1 MKYMTKEWMLK
12 NRLTSAY
19 RLVRESERA
28 EKFDEDFYRQVS
40 EQLFDKY
47 LINEREFNR
56 RPNPL
61 TEEQMCN
68 RVRRELTNRQR
79 LFEYLPQEIRDRIA
93 DLRVCA
99 TGFASAEVIA
109 LLKPFC
115 ENLKAECDA
124 VKDRAHAETDDAE
137 SFLAEP
143 QNFNECGE
151 MFLLEILQEGGDV
164 YLVFDFGET
173 LRIKNAEIVER
184 ESDTIY
190 PFDEKIADSGWSLV
204 LETELHRVG
213 DLFEVHFLIENLDR
227 SDEREWWYLT
237 VRGTDLKT
245 IPTSKLKKRQA

>member
-115 ENLKAECDA
+115 ENLKAECSGCKDIGCANHPAHDA
-124 VKDRAHAETDDAE
+124 
-137 SFLAEP
+137 
-143 QNFNECGE
+143 
-151 MFLLEILQEGGDV
+151 
-164 YLVFDFGET
+164 
-173 LRIKNAEIVER
+173 
-184 ESDTIY
+184 
-190 PFDEKIADSGWSLV
+190 
-204 LETELHRVG
+204 
-213 DLFEVHFLIENLDR
+213 
-227 SDEREWWYLT
+227 
-237 VRGTDLKT
+237 
-245 IPTSKLKKRQA
+245 